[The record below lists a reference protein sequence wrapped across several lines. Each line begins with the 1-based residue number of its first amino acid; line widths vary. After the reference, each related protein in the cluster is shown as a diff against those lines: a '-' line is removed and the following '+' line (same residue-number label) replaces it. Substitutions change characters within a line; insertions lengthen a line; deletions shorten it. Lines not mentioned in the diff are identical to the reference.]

1 MKKMSKTTVKSAPKM
16 GKGGSVKKP
25 APITTAGGTTLNGKK
40 SSNKMS

>member
-1 MKKMSKTTVKSAPKM
+1 MKKSSGKKAMPKM
-16 GKGGSVKKP
+16 QMGGSVKKP